1 MLINIANLYLQM
13 SYISNF
19 LSFYFPVDFCLFPG
33 VDALAVYAT
42 GYIPLLVIVVT
53 QAITVTIM

>member
-1 MLINIANLYLQM
+1 MNVVYFKLQM

-19 LSFYFPVDFCLFPG
+19 LSFYYPIDFCLFPG
-33 VDALAVYAT
+33 VDAIAVYAT

-53 QAITVTIM
+53 QAITVAIM

>member
-1 MLINIANLYLQM
+1 M
-13 SYISNF
+13 SYISSF

-53 QAITVTIM
+53 QAITVVIM